1 MNIYIAGIGGV
12 GLGPLA
18 MLAQDA
24 GYQVTGSDLHKSDI
38 IELLMARDI
47 QANIGQDGSQI
58 KKSHAD
64 QPIDWLVYSSAL
76 PNNHPEIEFARKH
89 GIKTTKRADL
99 IKQIVRDKNLKLI
112 AVSGTHGKTTTTGM
126 LIWLFEQLGFPV
138 SYLIGTEISFGSPA
152 EYQKTSE
159 YFVYEC
165 DEFDRNFLE
174 FKPDISLITTL
185 DYDHPDTY
193 PTRDNY
199 LQSFRQFCNQSNLT
213 VTWQSIAD
221 KLKSDGNLF
230 VVSETNDMRA
240 VTLPGHNQKNAWL
253 AMSTMHRL
261 GLIQNTQTDWQML
274 AERINKFPG
283 TKRRFEKLADNLY
296 TDYAHHPA
304 EITSTI
310 KMAQE
315 INPNVVVVYQPHQ
328 NIRQHEIIKEG
339 GYINCFDGVKKI
351 YWLPTY
357 LSREYQKPE
366 TLSQA
371 DLIKTLDDPNLAEPA
386 SMNDDLWQKVQKHC
400 ASGDLVL
407 TMSAGDLD
415 TWLRKSTNP
424 KV

>member
-18 MLAQDA
+18 LLAQDA
-24 GYQVTGSDLHKSDI
+24 GYHVTGSDLNKSDI
-38 IELLMARDI
+38 TELLMDRDI
-47 QANIGQDGSQI
+47 KVNIGQDGSQI

-64 QPIDWLVYSSAL
+64 KSIDWLVYSSAL
-76 PNNHPEIEFARKH
+76 PDNHPEIEFARKR

-99 IKQIVRDKNLKLI
+99 IKQIIKDKDLKLI
-112 AVSGTHGKTTTTGM
+112 AISGTHGKTTTTGM
-126 LIWLFEQLGFPV
+126 LIWLFEQLGFPI

-174 FKPDISLITTL
+174 FKPDVSLITTL

-193 PTRDNY
+193 PTRNDY
-199 LQSFRQFCNQSNLT
+199 LQAFRTFCGQSKLV
-213 VTWQSIAD
+213 VTWQSIAG
-221 KLKSDGNLF
+221 KLKFDSNLF
-230 VVSETNDMRA
+230 VVSETNDMSI

-253 AMSTMHRL
+253 AMSAIHRL
-261 GLIQNTQTDWQML
+261 GLIQNTLTDWQML

-304 EITSTI
+304 EIASTI

-339 GYINCFDGVKKI
+339 GYRNCFDEAKKI

-357 LSREYQKPE
+357 LSREYQKLE
-366 TLSQA
+366 TLSQTN
-371 DLIKTLDDPNLAEPA
+371 LIKTLDSPSLAEPA
-386 SMNDDLWQKVQKHC
+386 EMNDDLWQEIQEHYT
-400 ASGDLVL
+400 SGDLVL
-407 TMSAGDLD
+407 AMSAGDLD
-415 TWLRKSTNP
+415 IWLRKSIDSEA
-424 KV
+424 